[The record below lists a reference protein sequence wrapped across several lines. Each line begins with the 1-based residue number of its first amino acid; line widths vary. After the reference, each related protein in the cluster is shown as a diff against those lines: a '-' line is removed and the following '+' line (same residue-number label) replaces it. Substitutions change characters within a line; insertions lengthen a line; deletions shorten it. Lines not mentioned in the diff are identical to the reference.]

1 METLLKKQEQ
11 FRNDKRMYYFKQ
23 RIAMPS
29 GIKADLD
36 KSVRIAQESYT
47 KAQQAVNDYNENLDV
62 LDEKYLETP
71 IDTDALKVE
80 FGQVPEGSLFQ
91 WFSKKQDGVS
101 RRKQCLDFAGEHETK
116 WPQTSKLL
124 LLAGLVIESNA
135 GPERL
140 FSRVRGRACD
150 TVAALVR
157 IQELH
162 ADSHSFEN
170 TLTHKYIRS
179 MKYTFSKCVQA
190 LRSQNWNFRSSQL
203 F

>member
-1 METLLKKQEQ
+1 
-11 FRNDKRMYYFKQ
+11 
-23 RIAMPS
+23 MPS

-140 FSRVRGRACD
+140 FSRVTKATRGRRSQLVCD
-150 TVAALVR
+150 TVDALVR

-170 TLTHKYIRS
+170 TLTHIRS
-179 MKYTFSKCVQA
+179 KIHSVYEIYI
-190 LRSQNWNFRSSQL
+190 L
-203 F
+203 